1 MGFKNYMEKHFP
13 HIRIVEL
20 NMPTAGTTADYE
32 PLMDEFFKQHPE
44 IHHCI
49 TFNSKAHIVGDYLL
63 RKKRKDVKI
72 MGYDMV
78 NKNALCLRE
87 GSISFLIAQHAY
99 VQGYACM
106 EALFNA
112 IVMKQEITPV
122 NYMPIELITRENM
135 DFYRRTLY

>member
-1 MGFKNYMEKHFP
+1 
-13 HIRIVEL
+13 
-20 NMPTAGTTADYE
+20 
-32 PLMDEFFKQHPE
+32 
-44 IHHCI
+44 
-49 TFNSKAHIVGDYLL
+49 
-63 RKKRKDVKI
+63 
-72 MGYDMV
+72 MV